1 MHFKHP
7 GPEAL
12 GSRADLLR
20 LGGDGHSEM
29 DMLEDLETLQSE
41 YALPEEE
48 RTWLFLKGRSRGLMV
63 EACAHATFFCKLYR
77 ILRQSLHENQTS
89 GHVSTG
95 SPIACEE
102 LNVGIIGGGHLGK
115 QLARVLLQLVPIP
128 TESLRI
134 STRRPEVLDELQK
147 LGIQCFYQNSYLVNW
162 ANVVFLCC
170 LPSQL
175 PNICLEIQ
183 SSLEKTCIV
192 YSFVAAIPVPR
203 LKLLLNHTNIL
214 RPQYQC
220 AGKFVNIWGA
230 NKEITAAL
238 RDPVILRATCPYSPA
253 GGITLNIKWLEGVF
267 YAALNICTAK
277 EMSHPRV
284 LQLLSEQF
292 LSAHSGDCGK
302 DSASCPKFQ
311 LTDFVSKTYAKNLPL
326 RRPFPWFDLA
336 AVQLKE
342 TPFSLRLSKSTAL
355 QDHLT
360 HFYCHLF
367 GISLFKDQPEVSTGS
382 PSQ

>member
-1 MHFKHP
+1 MHFLPP

-12 GSRADLLR
+12 GSRADLLH

-220 AGKFVNIWGA
+220 AG
-230 NKEITAAL
+230 
-238 RDPVILRATCPYSPA
+238 
-253 GGITLNIKWLEGVF
+253 GITLNIKWLEGVF